1 MRTLTKYSLCL
12 TLLLTVAIPGNG
24 FQKNPEQSDNSF
36 MVGMW
41 TLTNLSY
48 PGDGRLIIFTD
59 TSLAG
64 TYYTNDKHQKRISNA
79 VYKDG
84 YLYFKIPELQ
94 LYFEMRKVGN
104 RFDGKM
110 TVYGTNEKRAP
121 EAVRMTKKTQPVKK
135 RY

>member
-1 MRTLTKYSLCL
+1 MRTLTRYSLCL
-12 TLLLTVAIPGNG
+12 TLLLAVAILTPG
-24 FQKNPEQSDNSF
+24 FQKPREQSDNTF
-36 MVGMW
+36 IVGTW

-48 PGDGRLIIFTD
+48 PGDGRRIIFTD

-64 TYYTNDKHQKRISNA
+64 VYYNNKNQQKRISNA

-110 TVYGTNEKRAP
+110 TVYGTGEKRAP
-121 EAVRMTKKTQPVKK
+121 EPVRMTKNT
-135 RY
+135 

>member
-1 MRTLTKYSLCL
+1 MRTLTRYSLCL
-12 TLLLTVAIPGNG
+12 TLLLAVAILSSG
-24 FQKNPEQSDNSF
+24 FQQSENTF
-36 MVGMW
+36 IVGTW

-48 PGDGRLIIFTD
+48 PNDGRRIIFTD

-64 TYYTNDKHQKRISNA
+64 TYYTNDNKEKRITNA
-79 VYKDG
+79 IYKDG

-94 LYFEMRKVGN
+94 LYFEMRRVGN

-121 EAVRMTKKTQPVKK
+121 EPMRMTKNT
-135 RY
+135 